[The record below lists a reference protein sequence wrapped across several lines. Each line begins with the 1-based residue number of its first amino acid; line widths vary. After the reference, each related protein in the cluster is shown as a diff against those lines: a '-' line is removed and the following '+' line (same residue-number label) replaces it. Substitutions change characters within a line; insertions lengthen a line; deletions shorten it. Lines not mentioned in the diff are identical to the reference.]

1 MFTKTKLNKIAV
13 AVALSVGLSTASM
26 AQVTSSGMT
35 GQVVGPQGSPA
46 PGTVVTI
53 THVPTG
59 SVKTAVVNSSGS
71 FNVTGLRVGGPYT
84 VVFDS
89 DTYED
94 TTITDI
100 FIDLGET
107 LPLDL
112 ALESS
117 SNLEVISV
125 TGSQV
130 SMTAFGANSP
140 SRSFSLNDLQT
151 VPAINRNINDI
162 LRVDPRLYVDEGGN
176 DGIQCAG
183 RSPRFNS
190 LTVDG
195 VRQNDLFGLNNNGY
209 PTERQPFPFDA
220 LESVTVEFAP
230 FDVYYGGFTACNINA
245 VTKTGTNEL
254 SGNVF
259 IDYTSDSLT
268 GDSLEG
274 EGVDVGSFDETR
286 FGFTVGAP
294 LIKDKLFIFAAYE
307 KLEGV
312 NLFERGASDSSALTL
327 VDVTTAELNEIAQIS
342 RDVYLYDPGPTPSA
356 LDNEDEKFLIK
367 LDWNINENHRASL
380 AYNYNDGNNFTESD
394 GDSDEFEFLNHLYER
409 GAELKSTVASVYS
422 DWTEKFSTE
431 IRFNYLEVDNRQNSL
446 AGDGTVGG
454 NDFGEIRVELPSGVD
469 VYLGADDSRHS
480 NDLDYDATS
489 LILRGFYYADNGHE
503 LTFGYEQNK
512 LNVFNLFVQQ
522 SETEIRF
529 DGIENFRIG
538 LADRV
543 EYNFAI
549 SGDINDAAADWGY
562 TEHNAYFQD
571 SFYLND
577 DLQITAG
584 IRYDWYTSN
593 DVPNENPEF
602 VEDYGFSNATNF
614 DGEGLFQPRLGFLY
628 TVDEKTELRG
638 GVGLYSGGNPNV
650 WLSNNF
656 SNTNTTQVGSRV
668 NDFDLFGDDV
678 VYVNGEDGVPNGPGY
693 AVPAVLDAAVDS
705 GEGSNFEINYLD
717 PDFELPSE
725 WKLALGMTHVSDGD
739 YVFNFDAIYSIA
751 QNPAIVL
758 RGDLVEVGIR
768 EDGYIDYDSPN
779 VDTFELT
786 NSDLDA
792 RAISLST
799 SMSKSWENGID
810 LTVGYNFN
818 DAEDVQPMTSAVAFS
833 NYNNRAFTNPNEQVI
848 DTSDWNIKHRVTV
861 DFRYTREF
869 FAGYQTRFSAFGL
882 FQSGRPYSITEDV
895 GVGFY
900 GFTPFIGR
908 GEVLALDARRN
919 DQESPNWSKIDV
931 AVFQDIPAF
940 NADHSAQVFLILDNF
955 TNLLND
961 DWGILEE
968 VSFNTVQAD
977 TLDPTPRSGTA
988 SLWSMRF
995 GVRYA
1000 F

>member
-1 MFTKTKLNKIAV
+1 MTNLAYSKMFTKTKLNKIAV

-230 FDVYYGGFTACNINA
+230 FDVYYGGFTACNI
-245 VTKTGTNEL
+245 K
-254 SGNVF
+254 
-259 IDYTSDSLT
+259 
-268 GDSLEG
+268 
-274 EGVDVGSFDETR
+274 
-286 FGFTVGAP
+286 
-294 LIKDKLFIFAAYE
+294 
-307 KLEGV
+307 
-312 NLFERGASDSSALTL
+312 
-327 VDVTTAELNEIAQIS
+327 
-342 RDVYLYDPGPTPSA
+342 PSA

-562 TEHNAYFQD
+562 TEHNA
-571 SFYLND
+571 
-577 DLQITAG
+577 
-584 IRYDWYTSN
+584 
-593 DVPNENPEF
+593 
-602 VEDYGFSNATNF
+602 
-614 DGEGLFQPRLGFLY
+614 
-628 TVDEKTELRG
+628 
-638 GVGLYSGGNPNV
+638 
-650 WLSNNF
+650 
-656 SNTNTTQVGSRV
+656 TQVVIQMFGCRIISR
-668 NDFDLFGDDV
+668 
-678 VYVNGEDGVPNGPGY
+678 
-693 AVPAVLDAAVDS
+693 
-705 GEGSNFEINYLD
+705 
-717 PDFELPSE
+717 
-725 WKLALGMTHVSDGD
+725 
-739 YVFNFDAIYSIA
+739 
-751 QNPAIVL
+751 
-758 RGDLVEVGIR
+758 
-768 EDGYIDYDSPN
+768 
-779 VDTFELT
+779 
-786 NSDLDA
+786 
-792 RAISLST
+792 
-799 SMSKSWENGID
+799 
-810 LTVGYNFN
+810 
-818 DAEDVQPMTSAVAFS
+818 
-833 NYNNRAFTNPNEQVI
+833 
-848 DTSDWNIKHRVTV
+848 
-861 DFRYTREF
+861 
-869 FAGYQTRFSAFGL
+869 
-882 FQSGRPYSITEDV
+882 
-895 GVGFY
+895 
-900 GFTPFIGR
+900 
-908 GEVLALDARRN
+908 
-919 DQESPNWSKIDV
+919 
-931 AVFQDIPAF
+931 IPIP
-940 NADHSAQVFLILDNF
+940 HK
-955 TNLLND
+955 
-961 DWGILEE
+961 
-968 VSFNTVQAD
+968 
-977 TLDPTPRSGTA
+977 
-988 SLWSMRF
+988 
-995 GVRYA
+995 
-1000 F
+1000 